1 MIENI
6 PLSRP
11 GHRALPEGLEFL
23 CLARSRGGEALRLRF
38 RRDVDR
44 RVVVDLPVSAETIA
58 RLVQELSLFR
68 DVIPQD
74 VPDAIA
80 NFQQMGGRIEE

>member
-23 CLARSRGGEALRLRF
+23 CLARSRGSEALRLRF

-44 RVVVDLPVSAETIA
+44 RVVVDLPS
-58 RLVQELSLFR
+58 RQR
-68 DVIPQD
+68 Q
-74 VPDAIA
+74 
-80 NFQQMGGRIEE
+80 